1 MLGQV
6 YVRRR
11 VFVCSSN
18 HVQKRHFEEKFAI
31 LWKNEIF
38 IGSGDI
44 LLRQSQGW
52 TDRLNGLNV
61 DIKIE
66 LLKKEDYMFN
76 TELGT
81 VMKSK
86 SIKKIKPKSSSK
98 GASGQSTAIKAK
110 GGEGCLP
117 IR

>member
-1 MLGQV
+1 
-6 YVRRR
+6 
-11 VFVCSSN
+11 
-18 HVQKRHFEEKFAI
+18 
-31 LWKNEIF
+31 
-38 IGSGDI
+38 
-44 LLRQSQGW
+44 
-52 TDRLNGLNV
+52 
-61 DIKIE
+61 
-66 LLKKEDYMFN
+66 MFN